1 MADFNINHITGKQG
15 QQGIVLA
22 GVTTVSSTG
31 AMRIPNGPTSHRGGR
46 GRAVIGGGNTPS
58 DVNTIDYIEI
68 ATLGNATDF
77 GDLSQLR
84 EQPQAASSS
93 TRGVWTGG
101 KTSTSTMDYVVIS
114 SEGGASTFGDLIQ
127 GVHSGKGVSD
137 GIRGVWWGGKWS
149 GGYSGPSPIQFT
161 IIASTGSAS
170 EFGEIAGSRVYSQTG
185 AFASPT
191 RGLIGGGATPRL
203 SPAYQNTIDYIT
215 IATKGDTKDF
225 GDISALRSATG
236 GCASPTRG
244 LFMGGQVP
252 GSQSDVIDYVTIA
265 TIGNATD
272 FGNLTAARAQ
282 TDGGSSHTRGFCPGG
297 DTGSV
302 VNTIDY
308 VTIATTGN
316 AADFGDLSTVRRFT
330 GTCSDSHGGIVG

>member
-1 MADFNINHITGKQG
+1 MSEFRIDKITNRTGDTGPQICGVSTFSGTSGMAMP
-15 QQGIVLA
+15 
-22 GVTTVSSTG
+22 S
-31 AMRIPNGPTSHRGGR
+31 GPTEYRGGR

-58 DVNTIDYIEI
+58 DVNTLDRIEI
-68 ATLGNATDF
+68 STTGDATDF

-137 GIRGVWWGGKWS
+137 GTTALWMGGKWS

-161 IIASTGSAS
+161 IIASTGGAS
-170 EFGEIAGSRVYSQTG
+170 DFGDIAGSRVYSQTG

-203 SPAYQNTIDYIT
+203 SPSYQNTIDYIT

-272 FGNLTAARAQ
+272 FGNLTTARSQ

-302 VNTIDY
+302 INTIDY
-308 VTIATTGN
+308 VTISSTGN

-330 GTCSDSHGGIVG
+330 GTCSDSHGGLG